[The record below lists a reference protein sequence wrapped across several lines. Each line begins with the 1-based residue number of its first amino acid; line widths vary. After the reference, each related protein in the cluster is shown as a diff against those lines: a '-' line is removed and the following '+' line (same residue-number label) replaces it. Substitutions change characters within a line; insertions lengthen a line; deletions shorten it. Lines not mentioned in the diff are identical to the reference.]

1 MMQAQSMS
9 LKVQEK
15 LVTRLF
21 LSTKLK
27 QDLKI
32 LSYNAYDLSKVIQEF
47 AQENPFV
54 ELKSSSKE
62 MQNLD
67 WIEDNGTENLIDH
80 LLSQVRISDWS
91 SKEKRAVKFLI
102 YQLGEDGYLRT
113 SLEALKNRASFSL
126 QELKAGRDKLQRL
139 DPIGIGAKDLN
150 ECLLLQARN
159 KKDFNELALTIL
171 EKEKLEVLADPSKW
185 PEFPVKREKIID
197 ALKAIQSLN
206 PAPASEYELGEPTQ
220 YLIPDLKFYFE
231 DGRLMISSF
240 RSNLPEIVFDDE
252 KFVELEKDSEAVD
265 EKYFIKQKKNFI
277 DLRYAIQQREET
289 LLKLGK
295 FLGRRQEKY
304 LSSFKE
310 QDLVSIKLEDAA
322 NKLNLAISTI
332 SRAIKDKY
340 VECQGKVFSLKLLFP
355 RKSISNL
362 TQNQLEKMLKDFI
375 KLEDPKNSLS
385 DEQLVNRFKEKG
397 ISISRRTISKY
408 RKKLGIKNSYQRNQK

>member
-21 LSTKLK
+21 LSTKLR

-47 AQENPFV
+47 AQENTFV
-54 ELKSSSKE
+54 ELKNPRKE
-62 MQNLD
+62 LQNLD
-67 WIEDNGTENLIDH
+67 WIQDNETENLIDH
-80 LLSQVRISDWS
+80 LLSQVRVSDWS
-91 SKEKRAVKFLI
+91 SKEKRAVTFLI

-126 QELKAGRDKLQRL
+126 QELKAGRDKLQKL

-150 ECLLLQARN
+150 ECLLLQARD

-185 PEFPVKREKIID
+185 PEFPFKREKIID

-252 KFVELEKDSEAVD
+252 KFIELEKDSEAVD
-265 EKYFIKQKKNFI
+265 EKYFIKRKKNFI
-277 DLRYAIQQREET
+277 DLHYAIQQREET

-304 LSSFKE
+304 LSSLKE

-322 NKLNLAISTI
+322 NELNLAISTI

>member
-21 LSTKLK
+21 LSTKLR
-27 QDLKI
+27 QDLRI
-32 LSYNAYDLSKVIQEF
+32 LSYNAHDLSTVIQEF

-54 ELKSSSKE
+54 ELKNPRKE
-62 MQNLD
+62 LQNLD
-67 WIEDNGTENLIDH
+67 WIQDNETENLIDH
-80 LLSQVRISDWS
+80 LLRQVRVSDWS

-113 SLEALKNRASFSL
+113 SLEALKSTVSFSL
-126 QELKAGRDKLQRL
+126 QELNDGKNKLQTL
-139 DPIGIGAKDLN
+139 DPVGIGAKDLN
-150 ECLLLQARN
+150 ECLLLQARD
-159 KKDFNELALTIL
+159 KKDFNNIAISLL
-171 EKEKLEVLADPSKW
+171 EKHELEVLADPSKW
-185 PEFPVKREKIID
+185 ATLPYEHEKIIT
-197 ALKAIQSLN
+197 ALKAIQTLN
-206 PAPASEYELGEPTQ
+206 PTPASEYELGEPTQ

-231 DGRLMISSF
+231 DNRLVISSA
-240 RSNLPEIVFDDE
+240 RSGLPEMIFDDE
-252 KFVELEKDSEAVD
+252 NFIELQKDSEIKD
-265 EKYFIKQKKNFI
+265 KHYFIKQKKNFI
-277 DLRYAIQQREET
+277 NLRYAIQQREET

-295 FLGRRQEKY
+295 FLGRKQEKY
-304 LSSFKE
+304 LSSLNE

-322 NKLNLAISTI
+322 NELNLAISTI

-340 VECQGKVFSLKLLFP
+340 VECQGKVFSVKLLFP

-362 TQNQLEKMLKDFI
+362 TQNQLEGMLKDFI
-375 KLEDPKNSLS
+375 KLEDPNRPLS
-385 DEQLVNRFKEKG
+385 DEQLVNKFKEKE

>member
-21 LSTKLK
+21 LSTKLR
-27 QDLKI
+27 QDLRI
-32 LSYNAYDLSKVIQEF
+32 LSYNVHDLSTVIQEF

-54 ELKSSSKE
+54 ELKNPSKE
-62 MQNLD
+62 LQNLD
-67 WIEDNGTENLIDH
+67 WIQDNETENLIDH

-91 SKEKRAVKFLI
+91 NKSKRVVTFLI
-102 YQLGEDGYLRT
+102 YQLDNDGYLRK
-113 SLEALKNRASFSL
+113 SLENLKSKVIFSL
-126 QELKAGRDKLQRL
+126 QELNAGRDRLQKL

-150 ECLLLQARN
+150 ECLLLQARD
-159 KKDFNELALTIL
+159 KKDFNSIAISLL
-171 EKEKLEVLADPSKW
+171 EKHELEALADPSKW
-185 PEFPVKREKIID
+185 ATLPYEHEKIIT
-197 ALKAIQSLN
+197 ALKAIQTLN

-231 DGRLMISSF
+231 DERLLISSA
-240 RSNLPEIVFDDE
+240 RSNLPEMIFDDE
-252 KFVELEKDSEAVD
+252 KFVELQKDSKIKD
-265 EKYFIKQKKNFI
+265 KDYFIKQKKDFT
-277 DLRYAIQQREET
+277 DLHYAIQQREET
-289 LLKLGK
+289 LLNLGK

-304 LSSFKE
+304 LSSLNE

-322 NKLNLAISTI
+322 TELNLAISTI

-362 TQNQLEKMLKDFI
+362 TQNQLERMLKNFI
-375 KLEDPKNSLS
+375 KLEDPQKTLS
-385 DEQLVNRFKEKG
+385 DEKLVNKFKEKE

>member
-1 MMQAQSMS
+1 M
-9 LKVQEK
+9 
-15 LVTRLF
+15 
-21 LSTKLK
+21 
-27 QDLKI
+27 
-32 LSYNAYDLSKVIQEF
+32 
-47 AQENPFV
+47 
-54 ELKSSSKE
+54 KSSSKE
-62 MQNLD
+62 LQNLD
-67 WIEDNGTENLIDH
+67 WIEDNGNENLIDH
-80 LLSQVRISDWS
+80 LLSQVRVSVWS
-91 SKEKRAVKFLI
+91 SKEKRVVKFLI

-126 QELKAGRDKLQRL
+126 QELKAGRDKLQKL

-150 ECLLLQARN
+150 ECLLLQARD

-185 PEFPVKREKIID
+185 PEFPFKREKIID

-252 KFVELEKDSEAVD
+252 KFIELEKDSEAVD
-265 EKYFIKQKKNFI
+265 EKYFIKRKKNFI
-277 DLRYAIQQREET
+277 DLHYAIQQREET

-304 LSSFKE
+304 LSSLKE

-322 NKLNLAISTI
+322 NELNLAISTI

>member
-21 LSTKLK
+21 LSTKLRH
-27 QDLKI
+27 DLRI
-32 LSYNAYDLSKVIQEF
+32 LSYNAHDLSTVIQEF

-54 ELKSSSKE
+54 ELKNPSKE
-62 MQNLD
+62 LQNLD
-67 WIEDNGTENLIDH
+67 WIQDNETENLIDH

-91 SKEKRAVKFLI
+91 NKSKRVVTFLI
-102 YQLGEDGYLRT
+102 YQLDNDGYLRK
-113 SLEALKNRASFSL
+113 SLENLKSKVIFSL
-126 QELKAGRDKLQRL
+126 QELNAGRDRLQKL

-150 ECLLLQARN
+150 ECLLLQARD
-159 KKDFNELALTIL
+159 KKDFNSIAISLL
-171 EKEKLEVLADPSKW
+171 EKHELEALADPSKW
-185 PEFPVKREKIID
+185 ATLPYEHEKIIT
-197 ALKAIQSLN
+197 ALKAIQTLN

-231 DGRLMISSF
+231 DNRLMISSA
-240 RSNLPEIVFDDE
+240 RSGLPEMIFDDE
-252 KFVELEKDSEAVD
+252 NFIELQKDSEIKD
-265 EKYFIKQKKNFI
+265 KHYFIKQKKNFI
-277 DLRYAIQQREET
+277 NLRYAIQQREET

-304 LSSFKE
+304 LSSLNE

-322 NKLNLAISTI
+322 NELNLAISTI

-362 TQNQLEKMLKDFI
+362 TQNQLEEMLKDFI
-375 KLEDPKNSLS
+375 KLEDPNRPLS
-385 DEQLVNRFKEKG
+385 DEQLVNKFKEKE

>member
-21 LSTKLK
+21 LSTKLR

-32 LSYNAYDLSKVIQEF
+32 LSYNAHDLSTVIQEF

-54 ELKSSSKE
+54 ELKNPRKE
-62 MQNLD
+62 LQNLD
-67 WIEDNGTENLIDH
+67 WIQDNETENLIDH
-80 LLSQVRISDWS
+80 LLSQVRVSDWS

-113 SLEALKNRASFSL
+113 SLEALKSTVSFSL
-126 QELKAGRDKLQRL
+126 QELNDGKNKLQTL

-150 ECLLLQARN
+150 ECLLLQARD
-159 KKDFNELALTIL
+159 KKDFNNIAISLL
-171 EKEKLEVLADPSKW
+171 EKHELEALADPSKW
-185 PEFPVKREKIID
+185 GTLPYGHEKIIT
-197 ALKAIQSLN
+197 ALKAIQTLN
-206 PAPASEYELGEPTQ
+206 PTPASEYELGEPTQ

-231 DGRLMISSF
+231 DGRLMIRSA
-240 RSNLPEIVFDDE
+240 RSNLPEMIFDDE
-252 KFVELEKDSEAVD
+252 KFIELQQDSEVVD

-277 DLRYAIQQREET
+277 DLHYAIQQREET

-304 LSSFKE
+304 LSSLNG

-322 NKLNLAISTI
+322 NELNLAISTI

-355 RKSISNL
+355 RKSINNL
-362 TQNQLEKMLKDFI
+362 TQNQLEEMLKDFI
-375 KLEDPKNSLS
+375 KLEDPKSPLS
-385 DEQLVNRFKEKG
+385 DEQLVNRFKEKE

-408 RKKLGIKNSYQRNQK
+408 RKKLGIKNSYQRNNK

>member
-185 PEFPVKREKIID
+185 PEFPFKREKIID

-252 KFVELEKDSEAVD
+252 KFIELEKDSEAVD

-304 LSSFKE
+304 LSSLKE

>member
-21 LSTKLK
+21 LSTKLR
-27 QDLKI
+27 QDLRI
-32 LSYNAYDLSKVIQEF
+32 LSYNAHDLSTVIQEF

-54 ELKSSSKE
+54 ELKNPRKE
-62 MQNLD
+62 LQNLD
-67 WIEDNGTENLIDH
+67 WIQDNETENLIDH
-80 LLSQVRISDWS
+80 LLRQVRVSDWS

-113 SLEALKNRASFSL
+113 SLEALKSTVSFSL
-126 QELKAGRDKLQRL
+126 QELNDGKNKLQTL
-139 DPIGIGAKDLN
+139 DPVGIGAKDLN
-150 ECLLLQARN
+150 ECLLLQARD
-159 KKDFNELALTIL
+159 KKDFNNIAISLL
-171 EKEKLEVLADPSKW
+171 EKHELEVLADPSKW
-185 PEFPVKREKIID
+185 ATLPYEHEKIIT
-197 ALKAIQSLN
+197 ALKAIQTLN
-206 PAPASEYELGEPTQ
+206 PTPASEYELGEPTQ

-231 DGRLMISSF
+231 DNRLMISSA
-240 RSNLPEIVFDDE
+240 RSGLPEMIFDDE
-252 KFVELEKDSEAVD
+252 NFIELQKDSEIKD
-265 EKYFIKQKKNFI
+265 KHYFIKQKKNFI
-277 DLRYAIQQREET
+277 NLRYAIQQREET

-304 LSSFKE
+304 LSSLNE

-322 NKLNLAISTI
+322 NELNLAISTI

-362 TQNQLEKMLKDFI
+362 TQNQLEEMLKDFI
-375 KLEDPKNSLS
+375 KLEDPNRPLS
-385 DEQLVNRFKEKG
+385 DEQLVVEQFLNIE
-397 ISISRRTISKY
+397 
-408 RKKLGIKNSYQRNQK
+408 RN

>member
-21 LSTKLK
+21 LSTKLR

-54 ELKSSSKE
+54 ELKNPRKE
-62 MQNLD
+62 LQNLD
-67 WIEDNGTENLIDH
+67 WIQDNETENLIDH
-80 LLSQVRISDWS
+80 LLSQVRVSVWS
-91 SKEKRAVKFLI
+91 SKEKRAVTFLI

-126 QELKAGRDKLQRL
+126 QELKAGRDKLQKL

-150 ECLLLQARN
+150 ECLLLQARD

-185 PEFPVKREKIID
+185 PEFPFKREKIID

-252 KFVELEKDSEAVD
+252 KFIELEKDSEAVD
-265 EKYFIKQKKNFI
+265 EKYFIKRKKNFI
-277 DLRYAIQQREET
+277 DLHYAIQQREET

-304 LSSFKE
+304 LSSLKE

-322 NKLNLAISTI
+322 NELNLAISTI

>member
-21 LSTKLK
+21 LSTKLR

-54 ELKSSSKE
+54 ELKNPRKE
-62 MQNLD
+62 LQNLD
-67 WIEDNGTENLIDH
+67 WIQDNETENLIDH
-80 LLSQVRISDWS
+80 LLSQVRVSDWS
-91 SKEKRAVKFLI
+91 SKEKRAVTFLI

-126 QELKAGRDKLQRL
+126 QELKVGRDKLQKL

-150 ECLLLQARN
+150 ECLLLQARD

-185 PEFPVKREKIID
+185 PEFPFKREKIID

-252 KFVELEKDSEAVD
+252 KFIELEKDSEAVD
-265 EKYFIKQKKNFI
+265 EKYFIKRKKNFI
-277 DLRYAIQQREET
+277 DLHYAIQQREET

-304 LSSFKE
+304 LSSLKE

-322 NKLNLAISTI
+322 NELNLAISTI

>member
-21 LSTKLK
+21 LSTKLR

-32 LSYNAYDLSKVIQEF
+32 LSYNAHDLSTIIQES

-54 ELKSSSKE
+54 ELKNPRKE
-62 MQNLD
+62 LQNLD
-67 WIEDNGTENLIDH
+67 WIQDNETENLIDH
-80 LLSQVRISDWS
+80 LLSQVRVSDWS

-113 SLEALKNRASFSL
+113 SLEALKSTVSFSL
-126 QELKAGRDKLQRL
+126 QELNDGKSKLQTL

-150 ECLLLQARN
+150 ECLLLQARD
-159 KKDFNELALTIL
+159 KKDFNSIAISLL
-171 EKEKLEVLADPSKW
+171 EKHELEALADPSKW
-185 PEFPVKREKIID
+185 ATLPYEHEKIIT
-197 ALKAIQSLN
+197 ALKAIQTLN

-231 DGRLMISSF
+231 DGRLLISSA
-240 RSNLPEIVFDDE
+240 RSNLPEMIFDDE
-252 KFVELEKDSEAVD
+252 KFVELEKDSEVVD

-277 DLRYAIQQREET
+277 DLHYAIQKREET

-304 LSSFKE
+304 LSSLNG

-322 NKLNLAISTI
+322 NELNLAISTI

-362 TQNQLEKMLKDFI
+362 TQNQLEEMLKNFI
-375 KLEDPKNSLS
+375 KLENPERPLS
-385 DEQLVNRFKEKG
+385 DEQLVNRFKEKE
-397 ISISRRTISKY
+397 IAISRRTISKY
-408 RKKLGIKNSYQRNQK
+408 RKKLGIKNSYQRNNK

>member
-62 MQNLD
+62 LQNLD
-67 WIEDNGTENLIDH
+67 WIEDNGNENLIDH
-80 LLSQVRISDWS
+80 LLSQVRVSVWS
-91 SKEKRAVKFLI
+91 SKEKRAVTFLI

-126 QELKAGRDKLQRL
+126 QELKAGRDKLQKL

-150 ECLLLQARN
+150 ECLLLQARD

-185 PEFPVKREKIID
+185 PEFPFKREKIID

-252 KFVELEKDSEAVD
+252 KFIELEKDSEAVD
-265 EKYFIKQKKNFI
+265 EKYFIKRKKNFI
-277 DLRYAIQQREET
+277 DLHYAIQQREET

-304 LSSFKE
+304 LSSLKE

-322 NKLNLAISTI
+322 NELNLAISTI

>member
-21 LSTKLK
+21 LSTKLR
-27 QDLKI
+27 QDLRI
-32 LSYNAYDLSKVIQEF
+32 LSYNVHDLSTVIQEF

-54 ELKSSSKE
+54 ELKNPSKE
-62 MQNLD
+62 LQNLD
-67 WIEDNGTENLIDH
+67 WIQDNETENLIDH

-91 SKEKRAVKFLI
+91 NKSKRVVTFLI
-102 YQLGEDGYLRT
+102 YQLDNDGYLRK
-113 SLEALKNRASFSL
+113 SLENLKSKVIFSL
-126 QELKAGRDKLQRL
+126 QELNAGRDRLQKL

-150 ECLLLQARN
+150 ECLLLQARD
-159 KKDFNELALTIL
+159 KKDFNSIAISLL
-171 EKEKLEVLADPSKW
+171 EKHELEALADPSKW
-185 PEFPVKREKIID
+185 ATLPYEHEKIIT
-197 ALKAIQSLN
+197 ALKAIQTLN

-231 DGRLMISSF
+231 DERLLISSA
-240 RSNLPEIVFDDE
+240 RSNLPEMIFDDE
-252 KFVELEKDSEAVD
+252 KFVELQKDSKIKD
-265 EKYFIKQKKNFI
+265 KDYFIKQKKDFT
-277 DLRYAIQQREET
+277 DLHYAIQQREET
-289 LLKLGK
+289 LLNLGK

-304 LSSFKE
+304 LSSLNE

-322 NKLNLAISTI
+322 TELNLAISTI

-362 TQNQLEKMLKDFI
+362 TQNQLERMLKDFI
-375 KLEDPKNSLS
+375 KLEDPQEPLS
-385 DEQLVNRFKEKG
+385 DEQLVNKFKEKE
-397 ISISRRTISKY
+397 ISISRRIISKY

>member
-21 LSTKLK
+21 LSTKLR
-27 QDLKI
+27 QDLRI
-32 LSYNAYDLSKVIQEF
+32 LSYNVHDLSTVIQEF

-54 ELKSSSKE
+54 ELKNPSKE
-62 MQNLD
+62 LQNLD
-67 WIEDNGTENLIDH
+67 WIQDNETENLIDH

-91 SKEKRAVKFLI
+91 NKSKRVVTFLI
-102 YQLGEDGYLRT
+102 YQLDNDGYLRK
-113 SLEALKNRASFSL
+113 SLENLKSKVIFSL
-126 QELKAGRDKLQRL
+126 QELNAGRDRLQKL

-150 ECLLLQARN
+150 ECLLLQARD
-159 KKDFNELALTIL
+159 KKDFNSIAISLL
-171 EKEKLEVLADPSKW
+171 EKHELEALADPSKW
-185 PEFPVKREKIID
+185 ATLPYEHEKIIT
-197 ALKAIQSLN
+197 ALKAIQTLN

-231 DGRLMISSF
+231 DERLLISSA
-240 RSNLPEIVFDDE
+240 RSNLPEMIFDDE
-252 KFVELEKDSEAVD
+252 KFVELQKDSKIKD
-265 EKYFIKQKKNFI
+265 KDYFIKQKKDFT
-277 DLRYAIQQREET
+277 DLHYAIQQREET
-289 LLKLGK
+289 LLNLGK

-304 LSSFKE
+304 LSSLNE

-322 NKLNLAISTI
+322 TELNLATSTI

-362 TQNQLEKMLKDFI
+362 TQNQLERMLKDFI
-375 KLEDPKNSLS
+375 KLEDPQEPLS
-385 DEQLVNRFKEKG
+385 DEQLVNKFKEKE

>member
-21 LSTKLK
+21 LSTKLR

-32 LSYNAYDLSKVIQEF
+32 LSYNAHDLSTVIQEI

-54 ELKSSSKE
+54 ELKNPSKE
-62 MQNLD
+62 LQNLD
-67 WIEDNGTENLIDH
+67 WIQDNETENLIDH
-80 LLSQVRISDWS
+80 LLSQVRVSDWS

-113 SLEALKNRASFSL
+113 SLEALKRTVSFSL
-126 QELKAGRDKLQRL
+126 QELNDGKNKLQTL

-150 ECLLLQARN
+150 ECLLLQARD
-159 KKDFNELALTIL
+159 KKDFNSIAISLL
-171 EKEKLEVLADPSKW
+171 EKHELEVLADPSKW
-185 PEFPVKREKIID
+185 ATLPYGHEKIIT
-197 ALKAIQSLN
+197 ALKAIQTLN
-206 PAPASEYELGEPTQ
+206 PTPASEYELGEPTQ

-231 DGRLMISSF
+231 DGRLMIRSA
-240 RSNLPEIVFDDE
+240 RSNLPEMIFDDE
-252 KFVELEKDSEAVD
+252 KCIELQKDSEVVD
-265 EKYFIKQKKNFI
+265 KKYFIKQKKNFI

-304 LSSFKE
+304 LSSLNG

-322 NKLNLAISTI
+322 NELNLAISTI

-362 TQNQLEKMLKDFI
+362 TQNQLEEMLKNFI
-375 KLEDPKNSLS
+375 KLENPERPLS
-385 DEQLVNRFKEKG
+385 DEQLVNRFKEKE
-397 ISISRRTISKY
+397 IAISRRTISKY
-408 RKKLGIKNSYQRNQK
+408 RKKLGIKNSYQRNNK

>member
-21 LSTKLK
+21 LSTKLR
-27 QDLKI
+27 QDLRI
-32 LSYNAYDLSKVIQEF
+32 LSYNAHDLSTVIQEF

-54 ELKSSSKE
+54 ELKNPRKE
-62 MQNLD
+62 LQNLD
-67 WIEDNGTENLIDH
+67 WIQDNETENLIDH
-80 LLSQVRISDWS
+80 LLSQVRVSDWS
-91 SKEKRAVKFLI
+91 SKEKRAVTFLI

-126 QELKAGRDKLQRL
+126 QELKAGRDKLQKL

-150 ECLLLQARN
+150 ECLLLQARD

-185 PEFPVKREKIID
+185 PEFPFKREKIID

-252 KFVELEKDSEAVD
+252 KFIELEKDSEAVD
-265 EKYFIKQKKNFI
+265 EKYFIKRKKNFI
-277 DLRYAIQQREET
+277 DLHYAIQQREET

-304 LSSFKE
+304 LSSLKE

-322 NKLNLAISTI
+322 DELNLAISTI

-362 TQNQLEKMLKDFI
+362 TQNQLEEMLKDFI
-375 KLEDPKNSLS
+375 KLEDPNRPLS
-385 DEQLVNRFKEKG
+385 DEQLVNKFKEKE

>member
-21 LSTKLK
+21 LSTKLR
-27 QDLKI
+27 QDLRI
-32 LSYNAYDLSKVIQEF
+32 LSYNAHDLSTVIQEF

-54 ELKSSSKE
+54 EFKNPRKE
-62 MQNLD
+62 LQNLD
-67 WIEDNGTENLIDH
+67 WIQDNETENLIDH
-80 LLSQVRISDWS
+80 LLRQVRVSDWS

-113 SLEALKNRASFSL
+113 SLEALKSTVSFSL
-126 QELKAGRDKLQRL
+126 QELNDGKNKLQTL
-139 DPIGIGAKDLN
+139 DPVGIGAKDLN
-150 ECLLLQARN
+150 ECLLLQARD
-159 KKDFNELALTIL
+159 KKDFNNIAISLL
-171 EKEKLEVLADPSKW
+171 EKHELEVLADPSKW
-185 PEFPVKREKIID
+185 ATLPYEHEKIIT
-197 ALKAIQSLN
+197 ALKAIQTLN
-206 PAPASEYELGEPTQ
+206 PTPASEYELGEPTQ

-231 DGRLMISSF
+231 DNRLVISSA
-240 RSNLPEIVFDDE
+240 RSGLPEMIFDDE
-252 KFVELEKDSEAVD
+252 NFIELQKDSEIKD
-265 EKYFIKQKKNFI
+265 KHYFIKQKKNFI
-277 DLRYAIQQREET
+277 NLRYAIQQREET

-295 FLGRRQEKY
+295 FLGRKQEKY
-304 LSSFKE
+304 LSSLNE

-322 NKLNLAISTI
+322 NELNLAISTI

-340 VECQGKVFSLKLLFP
+340 VECQGKVFSVKLLFP

-362 TQNQLEKMLKDFI
+362 TQNQLEGMLKDFI
-375 KLEDPKNSLS
+375 KLEDPNRPLS
-385 DEQLVNRFKEKG
+385 DEQLVNKFKEKE

>member
-54 ELKSSSKE
+54 ELKNPRKE
-62 MQNLD
+62 LQNLD
-67 WIEDNGTENLIDH
+67 WIQDNETENLIDH

-91 SKEKRAVKFLI
+91 SKEKRVVKFLI

-126 QELKAGRDKLQRL
+126 QELKAGRDKLQKL

-150 ECLLLQARN
+150 ECLLLQARD

-185 PEFPVKREKIID
+185 PEFPFKRKKIID

-252 KFVELEKDSEAVD
+252 KFIELEKDSEAVD

-304 LSSFKE
+304 LSSLKE

-322 NKLNLAISTI
+322 NELNLAISTI

-385 DEQLVNRFKEKG
+385 DEQLVNRFKEKE

>member
-21 LSTKLK
+21 LSTKLR
-27 QDLKI
+27 QDLRI
-32 LSYNAYDLSKVIQEF
+32 LSYNVHDLSTVIQEF

-54 ELKSSSKE
+54 ELKNPSKE
-62 MQNLD
+62 LQNLD
-67 WIEDNGTENLIDH
+67 WIQDNETENLIDH

-91 SKEKRAVKFLI
+91 NKSKRVVTFLI
-102 YQLGEDGYLRT
+102 YQLDNDGYLRK
-113 SLEALKNRASFSL
+113 SLENLKSKVIFSL
-126 QELKAGRDKLQRL
+126 QELNAGRDRLQKL

-150 ECLLLQARN
+150 ECLLLQARD
-159 KKDFNELALTIL
+159 KKDFNSIAISLL
-171 EKEKLEVLADPSKW
+171 EKHELEALADPSKW
-185 PEFPVKREKIID
+185 ATLPYEHEKIIT
-197 ALKAIQSLN
+197 ALKAIQTLN

-231 DGRLMISSF
+231 DERLLISSA
-240 RSNLPEIVFDDE
+240 RSNLPEMIFDDE
-252 KFVELEKDSEAVD
+252 KFVELQKDSKIKD
-265 EKYFIKQKKNFI
+265 KDYFIKQKKDFT
-277 DLRYAIQQREET
+277 DLHYAIQQREET
-289 LLKLGK
+289 LLNLGK

-304 LSSFKE
+304 LSSLNE

-322 NKLNLAISTI
+322 TELNLAISTI

-362 TQNQLEKMLKDFI
+362 TQNQLERMLKDFI
-375 KLEDPKNSLS
+375 KLEDPQEPLS
-385 DEQLVNRFKEKG
+385 DEQLVNKFKEKE
-397 ISISRRTISKY
+397 ISVNCNN
-408 RKKLGIKNSYQRNQK
+408 KLNI

>member
-21 LSTKLK
+21 LSTKLR

-54 ELKSSSKE
+54 ELKNPRKE
-62 MQNLD
+62 LQNLD
-67 WIEDNGTENLIDH
+67 WIQDNETENLIDH
-80 LLSQVRISDWS
+80 LLSQVRVSDWS
-91 SKEKRAVKFLI
+91 SKEKRAVTFLI

-126 QELKAGRDKLQRL
+126 QELKAGRDKLQKL

-150 ECLLLQARN
+150 ECLLLQARD

-185 PEFPVKREKIID
+185 PEFPFKREKIID

-252 KFVELEKDSEAVD
+252 KFIELEKDSEAVD
-265 EKYFIKQKKNFI
+265 EKYFIKRKKNFI
-277 DLRYAIQQREET
+277 DLHYAIQQREET

-304 LSSFKE
+304 LSSLKE
-310 QDLVSIKLEDAA
+310 QDLVSIKLEDAD
-322 NKLNLAISTI
+322 NELNLAISTI

>member
-21 LSTKLK
+21 LSTKLR

-54 ELKSSSKE
+54 ELKNPRKE
-62 MQNLD
+62 LQNLD
-67 WIEDNGTENLIDH
+67 WIQDNETENLIDH
-80 LLSQVRISDWS
+80 LLSQVRVSDWS
-91 SKEKRAVKFLI
+91 SKEKRAVTFLI

-126 QELKAGRDKLQRL
+126 QELKAGRDKLQKL

-150 ECLLLQARN
+150 ECLLLQARD

-185 PEFPVKREKIID
+185 PEFPFKREKIID

-252 KFVELEKDSEAVD
+252 KFIELEKDSEAVD
-265 EKYFIKQKKNFI
+265 EKYFIKRKKNFI
-277 DLRYAIQQREET
+277 DLHYAIQQREET

-304 LSSFKE
+304 LSSLKE

-322 NKLNLAISTI
+322 NELNLAISTI

-397 ISISRRTISKY
+397 ISISRRTIELLRNICY
-408 RKKLGIKNSYQRNQK
+408 NLKL

>member
-21 LSTKLK
+21 LSTKLR
-27 QDLKI
+27 QDLRI
-32 LSYNAYDLSKVIQEF
+32 LSYNVHDLSTVIQEF

-54 ELKSSSKE
+54 ELKNPSKE
-62 MQNLD
+62 LQNLD
-67 WIEDNGTENLIDH
+67 WIQDNETENLIDH

-91 SKEKRAVKFLI
+91 NKSKRVVTFLI
-102 YQLGEDGYLRT
+102 YQLDNDGYLRK
-113 SLEALKNRASFSL
+113 SLENLKSKVIFSL
-126 QELKAGRDKLQRL
+126 QELNAGRDRLQKL

-150 ECLLLQARN
+150 ECLLLQARD
-159 KKDFNELALTIL
+159 KKDFNSIAISLL
-171 EKEKLEVLADPSKW
+171 EKHELEALADPSKW
-185 PEFPVKREKIID
+185 ATLPYEHEKIIT
-197 ALKAIQSLN
+197 ALKAIQTLN

-231 DGRLMISSF
+231 DERLLISSA
-240 RSNLPEIVFDDE
+240 RSNLPEMIFDDE
-252 KFVELEKDSEAVD
+252 KFVELQKDSKIKD
-265 EKYFIKQKKNFI
+265 KDYFIKQKKDFT
-277 DLRYAIQQREET
+277 DLHYAIQQREET
-289 LLKLGK
+289 LLNLGK

-304 LSSFKE
+304 LSSLNE

-322 NKLNLAISTI
+322 TELNLAISTI

-340 VECQGKVFSLKLLFP
+340 IECQGKVFSLKLLFP

-362 TQNQLEKMLKDFI
+362 TQNQLERMLKDFI
-375 KLEDPKNSLS
+375 KLEDPQEPLS
-385 DEQLVNRFKEKG
+385 DEQLVNKFKEKE

>member
-21 LSTKLK
+21 LSTKLR

-54 ELKSSSKE
+54 ELKNPRKE
-62 MQNLD
+62 LQNLD
-67 WIEDNGTENLIDH
+67 WIQDNETENLIDH
-80 LLSQVRISDWS
+80 LLSQVRVSDWS
-91 SKEKRAVKFLI
+91 SKEKRAVTFLI

-126 QELKAGRDKLQRL
+126 QELKAGRDKLQKL

-150 ECLLLQARN
+150 ECLLLQARD

-185 PEFPVKREKIID
+185 PEFPFKREKIID

-252 KFVELEKDSEAVD
+252 KFIELEKDSEAVD
-265 EKYFIKQKKNFI
+265 EKYFIKRKKNFI
-277 DLRYAIQQREET
+277 DLHYAIQQREET

-304 LSSFKE
+304 LSSLKE

-322 NKLNLAISTI
+322 NELNLAVSTI

>member
-21 LSTKLK
+21 LSTKLR

-54 ELKSSSKE
+54 ELKNPRKE
-62 MQNLD
+62 LQNLD
-67 WIEDNGTENLIDH
+67 WIQDNETENLIDH
-80 LLSQVRISDWS
+80 LLSQVRVSDWS
-91 SKEKRAVKFLI
+91 SKEKRAVTFLI

-126 QELKAGRDKLQRL
+126 QELKAGRDKLQKL

-150 ECLLLQARN
+150 ECLLLQARD

-185 PEFPVKREKIID
+185 PEFPFKREKIID

-252 KFVELEKDSEAVD
+252 KFIELEKDSEAVD
-265 EKYFIKQKKNFI
+265 EKYFIKRKKNFI
-277 DLRYAIQQREET
+277 DLHHAIQQREET

-304 LSSFKE
+304 LSSLKE

-322 NKLNLAISTI
+322 NELNLAISTI

>member
-21 LSTKLK
+21 LSTKLR
-27 QDLKI
+27 QDLRI
-32 LSYNAYDLSKVIQEF
+32 LSYNAHDLSTVIQEF

-54 ELKSSSKE
+54 ELKNPRKE
-62 MQNLD
+62 LQNLD
-67 WIEDNGTENLIDH
+67 WIQDNETENLIDH
-80 LLSQVRISDWS
+80 LLRQVRVSDWS

-113 SLEALKNRASFSL
+113 SLEALKSTVSFSL
-126 QELKAGRDKLQRL
+126 QELNDGKNKLQTL
-139 DPIGIGAKDLN
+139 DPVGIGAKDLN
-150 ECLLLQARN
+150 ECLLLQARD
-159 KKDFNELALTIL
+159 KKDFNNIAISLL
-171 EKEKLEVLADPSKW
+171 EKHELEVLADPSKW
-185 PEFPVKREKIID
+185 ATLPYEHEKIIT
-197 ALKAIQSLN
+197 ALKAIQTLN
-206 PAPASEYELGEPTQ
+206 PTPASEYELGEPTQ

-231 DGRLMISSF
+231 DNRLMISSA
-240 RSNLPEIVFDDE
+240 RSGLPEMIFDDE
-252 KFVELEKDSEAVD
+252 NFIELQKDSEIKD
-265 EKYFIKQKKNFI
+265 KHYFIKQKKNFI
-277 DLRYAIQQREET
+277 NLRYAIQQREET

-304 LSSFKE
+304 LSSLNE

-322 NKLNLAISTI
+322 NELNLAISTI

-362 TQNQLEKMLKDFI
+362 TQNQLEEMLKDFI
-375 KLEDPKNSLS
+375 KLEDPNRPLS
-385 DEQLVNRFKEKG
+385 DEQLVNKFKEKE

>member
-21 LSTKLK
+21 LSTKLR
-27 QDLKI
+27 QDLRI
-32 LSYNAYDLSKVIQEF
+32 LSYNAHDLSTIIQEF

-54 ELKSSSKE
+54 ELKNLRKE
-62 MQNLD
+62 LQNLD
-67 WIEDNGTENLIDH
+67 WIQDNETENLIDH
-80 LLSQVRISDWS
+80 LLSQVRVSDWS

-113 SLEALKNRASFSL
+113 SLEALKSTVSFSL
-126 QELKAGRDKLQRL
+126 QELNDGKSKLQTL

-150 ECLLLQARN
+150 ECLLLQARD
-159 KKDFNELALTIL
+159 KKDFNSIAISLL
-171 EKEKLEVLADPSKW
+171 EKHELEALADPSKW
-185 PEFPVKREKIID
+185 ATLPYEHEKIIT
-197 ALKAIQSLN
+197 ALKAIQTLN

-231 DGRLMISSF
+231 DGRLLISSA
-240 RSNLPEIVFDDE
+240 RSNLPEMIFDDE
-252 KFVELEKDSEAVD
+252 KFVELQKDSEVVD
-265 EKYFIKQKKNFI
+265 KKYFIKQKKNFI

-304 LSSFKE
+304 LSSLNG

-322 NKLNLAISTI
+322 NELNLAISTI

-362 TQNQLEKMLKDFI
+362 TQNQLEEMLKNFI
-375 KLEDPKNSLS
+375 KLENPERPLS
-385 DEQLVNRFKEKG
+385 DEQLVNRFKEKE
-397 ISISRRTISKY
+397 IAISRRTISKY
-408 RKKLGIKNSYQRNQK
+408 RKKLGIKNSYQRNNK

>member
-21 LSTKLK
+21 LSTKLR
-27 QDLKI
+27 QDLRI
-32 LSYNAYDLSKVIQEF
+32 LSYNVHDLSTVIQEF

-54 ELKSSSKE
+54 ELKNPSKE
-62 MQNLD
+62 LQNLD
-67 WIEDNGTENLIDH
+67 WIQDNETENLIDH

-91 SKEKRAVKFLI
+91 NKSKRVVTFLI
-102 YQLGEDGYLRT
+102 YQLDNDGYLRK
-113 SLEALKNRASFSL
+113 SLENLKSKVIFSL
-126 QELKAGRDKLQRL
+126 QERNAGRDRLQKL

-150 ECLLLQARN
+150 ECLLLQARD
-159 KKDFNELALTIL
+159 KKDFNSIAISLL
-171 EKEKLEVLADPSKW
+171 EKHELEALADPSKW
-185 PEFPVKREKIID
+185 ATLPYEHEKIIT
-197 ALKAIQSLN
+197 ALKAIQTLN

-231 DGRLMISSF
+231 DERLLISSA
-240 RSNLPEIVFDDE
+240 RSNLPEMIFDDE
-252 KFVELEKDSEAVD
+252 KFVELQKDSKIKD
-265 EKYFIKQKKNFI
+265 KDYFIKQKKDFT
-277 DLRYAIQQREET
+277 DLHYAIQQREET
-289 LLKLGK
+289 LLNLGK

-304 LSSFKE
+304 LSSLNE

-322 NKLNLAISTI
+322 TELNLAISTI

-362 TQNQLEKMLKDFI
+362 TQNQLERMLKDFI
-375 KLEDPKNSLS
+375 KLEDPQEPLS
-385 DEQLVNRFKEKG
+385 DEQLVNKFKEKE

>member
-21 LSTKLK
+21 LSTKLR

-32 LSYNAYDLSKVIQEF
+32 LSYNAHDLSTVIQEF

-54 ELKSSSKE
+54 ELKNPSKE
-62 MQNLD
+62 LQNLD
-67 WIEDNGTENLIDH
+67 WIQDNETENLIDH
-80 LLSQVRISDWS
+80 LLSQVRVSDWS

-113 SLEALKNRASFSL
+113 SLEALKSTVSFSL
-126 QELKAGRDKLQRL
+126 QELNDGKNKLQTL

-150 ECLLLQARN
+150 ECLLLQARD
-159 KKDFNELALTIL
+159 KKDFNSIAISLL
-171 EKEKLEVLADPSKW
+171 EKHELEVLADPSKW
-185 PEFPVKREKIID
+185 ATLPYGHEKIIT
-197 ALKAIQSLN
+197 ALKAIQTLN
-206 PAPASEYELGEPTQ
+206 PTPASKYELGEPTQ

-231 DGRLMISSF
+231 DGRLMISSA
-240 RSNLPEIVFDDE
+240 RSNLPEMIFDDE
-252 KFVELEKDSEAVD
+252 KFIELQKDSEVVD

-277 DLRYAIQQREET
+277 DLHYAIQQREET

-304 LSSFKE
+304 LSSLNG

-322 NKLNLAISTI
+322 NELNLAISTI

-362 TQNQLEKMLKDFI
+362 TQNQLEEMLKNFI
-375 KLEDPKNSLS
+375 KLENPERPLS
-385 DEQLVNRFKEKG
+385 DEQLVNRFKEKE
-397 ISISRRTISKY
+397 IAISRRTISKY
-408 RKKLGIKNSYQRNQK
+408 RKKLGIKNSYQRNNK